1 MAYENTDSNLSV
13 LLCYCLFNVI
23 LSSEDHGSEELAA
36 RARKLDLF
44 WSGLRPVLDSWPP
57 ESRLHDVAQ
66 LSYTVPDLSPQSHT
80 QDPEAEVS
88 WA

>member
-66 LSYTVPDLSPQSHT
+66 LSYTVPDLSNQSHT
-80 QDPEAEVS
+80 QDPEAEVG